1 MVQAWCFPEGSNG
14 EQVAIFFNIVV
25 KQKRQ
30 LGGGDFWNFFL
41 IGCKRIFISLVLA
54 SHQIY
59 EVIAVVDISNLTA
72 CFFSLPN
79 DFPMSRLVAAHT
91 SDESFF

>member
-1 MVQAWCFPEGSNG
+1 MVWAWYFPEGSKE

-30 LGGGDFWNFFL
+30 LAVGDFCFFSD
-41 IGCKRIFISLVLA
+41 CVQERIFISMFLVL
-54 SHQIY
+54 HQICG
-59 EVIAVVDISNLTA
+59 VIAVVDISNLTTY
-72 CFFSLPN
+72 FFSLPN